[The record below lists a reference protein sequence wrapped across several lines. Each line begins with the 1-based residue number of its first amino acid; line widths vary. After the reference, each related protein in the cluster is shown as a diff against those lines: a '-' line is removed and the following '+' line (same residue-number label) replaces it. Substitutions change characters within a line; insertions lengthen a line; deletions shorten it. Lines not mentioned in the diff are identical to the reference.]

1 MLRPNIIL
9 SIDPSVN
16 HVGFAI
22 LQLDNEEWD
31 WGVIETEKSE
41 SLPQRCLSIARQL
54 KKHIGNGKLVQL
66 VMEYPAFFTGTKG
79 AIAAQKGYTI
89 DLAFTLGFYFGT
101 FQVDE
106 FSVFN
111 YKPMEWKGQK
121 PKKAVEAWFL
131 RTFGQA
137 HRGTSDHAYEAAMML
152 YYHATRNRIL

>member
-1 MLRPNIIL
+1 MLRHNIIL
-9 SIDPSVN
+9 SVDPSVN

-22 LQLDNEEWD
+22 LQLDTKEWEWD
-31 WGVIETEKSE
+31 VVETDKSE
-41 SLPQRCLSIARQL
+41 SLPQKCLSIAERL
-54 KKHIGNGKLVQL
+54 KRAIAGRKLVQL

-101 FQVDE
+101 FQLDQ

-121 PKKAVEAWFL
+121 PKKAIEAWFL
-131 RTFGQA
+131 RTFGTE

-152 YYHATRNRIL
+152 YWHAETKRLL